1 MPSGSSK
8 SSKSSK
14 PKPSDVAAE
23 TKKYYIP
30 LIKKNYSDTWKTSSL
45 LYMRPCNLEFG
56 RSTSLAPP
64 SFCALVV
71 AQFHKYRDGFK
82 LTGLTDVYND
92 DPVDF
97 AIRWATMNETPVA
110 FICAAND
117 KRPGGDWEVSNPDAR
132 DRAHGPG
139 SER

>member
-45 LYMRPCNLEFG
+45 LYRRPCALEFG
-56 RSTSLAPP
+56 RSTDLLPP
-64 SFCALVV
+64 SFCAWV
-71 AQFHKYRDGFK
+71 AAEPLPHSTQISCYSKINGPP
-82 LTGLTDVYND
+82 DVYND

-117 KRPGGDWEVSNPDAR
+117 KRPGGDWEVSKF
-132 DRAHGPG
+132 
-139 SER
+139 